1 MINIASCDHGPEFWK
16 KVILDGQLEA
26 PGDQNVAEALPIPA
40 EINTS
45 IPSSIPVRMPLVFN
59 SRELKL
65 MKVH

>member
-16 KVILDGQLEA
+16 KVILDGELEA
-26 PGDQNVAEALPIPA
+26 WGDQNVAEAAPIPA
-40 EINTS
+40 EIKTL
-45 IPSSIPVRMPLVFN
+45 IPSRILIRMPLVFN